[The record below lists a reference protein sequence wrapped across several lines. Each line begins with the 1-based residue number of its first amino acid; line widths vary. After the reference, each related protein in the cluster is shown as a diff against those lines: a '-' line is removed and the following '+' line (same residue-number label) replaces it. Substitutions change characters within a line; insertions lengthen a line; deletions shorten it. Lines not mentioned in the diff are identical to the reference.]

1 MFVCIKLL
9 VVTKLYLKAA
19 QLAKKVVLFLW
30 LHSRKLYLYMEQ
42 LQKIVTAVLDPSGKK
57 KCTCMLYLKKVAT
70 VRQSYEQYCCLKDGV
85 QTVLHT

>member
-30 LHSRKLYLYMEQ
+30 LHSRKVYLYTEQ
-42 LQKIVTAVLDPSGKK
+42 LEKIVTAVLVNYPSGKK
-57 KCTCMLYLKKVAT
+57 NVPVCST
-70 VRQSYEQYCCLKDGV
+70 
-85 QTVLHT
+85 

>member
-1 MFVCIKLL
+1 
-9 VVTKLYLKAA
+9 
-19 QLAKKVVLFLW
+19 
-30 LHSRKLYLYMEQ
+30 MEQ